1 MNVTEKRRSFL
12 INVMYFAVLIGLFF
26 LFFKYAFGICL
37 PLLTAL
43 FVAAVLQKPV
53 DYLTKKTVFHWLLLY
68 LQVTHICQTVLACRV
83 HPNCRFCLSVATD
96 YIADAAT
103 FPIQQMCLLFS
114 SKTPSSC
121 DKK

>member
-43 FVAAVLQKPV
+43 FVAAGRHCVSGSRVVFAVFPRWHHWGSAHGVRPV
-53 DYLTKKTVFHWLLLY
+53 CDLR
-68 LQVTHICQTVLACRV
+68 QPCAPARCLAAAQGRRLGGRYAAAAGGEPCAGR
-83 HPNCRFCLSVATD
+83 S
-96 YIADAAT
+96 DAV
-103 FPIQQMCLLFS
+103 
-114 SKTPSSC
+114 
-121 DKK
+121 

>member
-12 INVMYFAVLIGLFF
+12 INVMYFTVLIGLFF

-53 DYLTKKTVFHWLLLY
+53 DYLTKKQMADVVFFLRCLLYSALWCSVRFLRLLL
-68 LQVTHICQTVLACRV
+68 
-83 HPNCRFCLSVATD
+83 
-96 YIADAAT
+96 
-103 FPIQQMCLLFS
+103 
-114 SKTPSSC
+114 
-121 DKK
+121 